1 MHCNQ
6 AKLKKLSAKAH
17 RMRPLFVRCSLF
29 VRFIRCVFRFSGFV
43 WCKSCKLLFL
53 PITSYTCCTCAGKE
67 RQVPLWP
74 QIKEKTARLMF
85 RRGWRKSLV
94 RKVFAVQAADGYFYV
109 LWIMQ
114 CRILR
119 CHAWSSKRLSMPIIP
134 DTLSRV
140 WMFVI
145 SVISY
150 NDLTTLLALCLVRPQ
165 NSVCRMLY
173 LSAVYSAKR
182 SFRWFP

>member
-1 MHCNQ
+1 
-6 AKLKKLSAKAH
+6 
-17 RMRPLFVRCSLF
+17 MRPLFVRCSLF
-29 VRFIRCVFRFSGFV
+29 VRFIRCVSPVFRLCLVQVLQVVVLADHIHLLHLRRKGASSSSLTADQGKDSQADVAAGLAQIFSPEGL
-43 WCKSCKLLFL
+43 C
-53 PITSYTCCTCAGKE
+53 CAGSS
-67 RQVPLWP
+67 W
-74 QIKEKTARLMF
+74 I
-85 RRGWRKSLV
+85 
-94 RKVFAVQAADGYFYV
+94 YV
-109 LWIMQ
+109 LLWIIQ

-119 CHAWSSKRLSMPIIP
+119 CHAWSSKRLSMSIIP

-145 SVISY
+145 SYNYY

-173 LSAVYSAKR
+173 LSALYSGKR